1 MDFGHDNLRM
11 TAEEDRLNSLPDE
24 IIHKILSFI
33 SLREA
38 VGASVLSSR
47 WRRIWTSMPYL
58 NFSIQDLFPQFVSK
72 VLSRRNNQTQVD
84 SVKLVVGVPFHDE
97 SFKKILHHAFSH
109 SIQQLSITCS
119 IGSRLSLYSPWSIE
133 DLLLSTGALSAS
145 SLFMDKPIQD
155 IPSLTTLHLDE
166 ITLCSMEGTNFL
178 NICHPRI
185 SSLTL
190 EQTYWRLEAIK
201 VVAPQLK
208 NLSIKFCSGKS
219 LMKISAPGLTSL
231 VIKGGCRIHKLST
244 QGFPYLEKA
253 DLCIFR
259 PTKADAHKIVCLL
272 QKLHNVKFLT
282 LNLEILEL
290 LSSSVEP
297 ISHQHSPFG
306 NLKILKFLTSYPTTV
321 YMEVQPYENVTTS
334 TEIKNTLQ
342 DSFPSAIFT
351 TISCEEIR
359 GMRNIV
365 CAQQLIAELRM
376 LLEKCKALGYTN
388 KARMGHTNAAM
399 ESCKTQVNK

>member
-1 MDFGHDNLRM
+1 M

-72 VLSRRNNQTQVD
+72 VLSRCNNQTQVD

-109 SIQQLSITCS
+109 SVQQLSITCS

-145 SLFMDKPIQD
+145 SLFMEKPIHD

-166 ITLCSMEGTNFL
+166 ITLSDKCTDLFSKFTNL
-178 NICHPRI
+178 NNLSLCT
-185 SSLTL
+185 LTL

-231 VIKGGCRIHKLST
+231 VIKGGCRIHQLST
-244 QGFPYLEKA
+244 QGFPSLENA

-290 LSSSVEP
+290 LTSSVEP

-399 ESCKTQVNK
+399 ESCKTQVNKQ